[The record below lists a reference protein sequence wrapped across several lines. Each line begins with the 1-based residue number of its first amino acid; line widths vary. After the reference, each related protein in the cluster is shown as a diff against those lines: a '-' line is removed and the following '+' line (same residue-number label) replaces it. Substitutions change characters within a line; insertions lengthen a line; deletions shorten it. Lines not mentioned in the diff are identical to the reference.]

1 MTSVHRA
8 VSEKDRYRLSFGSV
22 AEAYERARPL
32 YAVEALE
39 WLQERLP
46 LRRVLD
52 VGAGTGKLSR
62 QLGAL
67 GADVVAVEPD
77 EHMRSV
83 FARVLPEIEILAG
96 SAEELPLADSSVD
109 VATAAQA
116 FHWFDLERA
125 LPELHRVIRPGGG
138 IAGVWNEWNDEDDL
152 MRALNG
158 IVKRKRP
165 GELVDSGDEHP
176 LTGSPLF
183 ENREL

>member
-1 MTSVHRA
+1 MTSVRRA
-8 VSEKDRYRLSFGSV
+8 VSKRLNQDDARRAGAKDRYRLSFGSV

-83 FARVLPEIEILAG
+83 FARVLPEIELLAG
-96 SAEELPLADSSVD
+96 SAEELPLADASAA
-109 VATAAQA
+109 VATVAQA
-116 FHWFDLERA
+116 FHWFDPERA
-125 LPELHRVIRPGGG
+125 LPGPHRGRRPRRG
-138 IAGVWNEWNDEDDL
+138 
-152 MRALNG
+152 
-158 IVKRKRP
+158 RP
-165 GELVDSGDEHP
+165 RPPD
-176 LTGSPLF
+176 
-183 ENREL
+183 